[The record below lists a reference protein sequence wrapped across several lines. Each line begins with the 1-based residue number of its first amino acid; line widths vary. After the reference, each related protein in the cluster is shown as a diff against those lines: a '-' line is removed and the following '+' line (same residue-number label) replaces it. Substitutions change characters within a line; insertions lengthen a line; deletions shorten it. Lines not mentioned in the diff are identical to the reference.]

1 MTTESGG
8 RRRGPRR
15 AVRAPGPVGGDSRAL
30 LSRLPALPR
39 GQASTADAQDA
50 APSPSTEPEPP
61 VAFRSKDDSDVGWG
75 SRSDDS
81 NDDRLERDKPPHW

>member
-1 MTTESGG
+1 M
-8 RRRGPRR
+8 
-15 AVRAPGPVGGDSRAL
+15 RAPGPVGRDTRAL

-39 GQASTADAQDA
+39 EQVSTPDPQDA
-50 APSPSTEPEPP
+50 APSSRTDAEPP

-75 SRSDDS
+75 SRSEDS